1 MIASESG
8 YDVFMSDFFLHEN
21 ILIRYWVD
29 RCSAYALNGKKIKR
43 AVANI
48 PLSITPDIQNNT
60 HNFFPDSYN
69 FKKLYIYC
77 KQQMKIKTTEFINH
91 GVVNVGDLPI
101 PFDMVLN
108 ASALVVVITFVYLKV
123 SWKES
128 IITPRQE
135 VFNDKQNFIGKLFGI
150 IILFLLVAP
159 GIFGNESSKTSIAP
173 LILWVF
179 LWIGVPVLGL
189 LFGDIYSKFNPL
201 NLFSLKSD
209 KPESVYFAC
218 VLFIGLTWFELVW
231 RRPGNPLNI
240 AVVLITLFVCVNLLR
255 YFLKKSLIE
264 VDPLLLLHYLYSK
277 LKLFNSKPYFRSLLD
292 NIGNLAKLRGIEYF
306 VLLMIG
312 TVTYDG
318 LRETT
323 FWYNQ
328 FGSRTDDMGF
338 STMMFLIMNL
348 GTILFYRFAC
358 FFAIKV
364 GGSDLELN
372 HVSNL
377 FGHTMLPI
385 AFAYHVT
392 HYLTLLLFESQTF
405 FYRFNDPIG
414 IGMNL
419 LNVEEPT
426 INYFIEPLVIWGIQ
440 VAVTLLG
447 HMLSVVLA
455 HDLAVKLFGHQQ
467 SDKTQYI
474 FLFITVALTL
484 QALFVLSVG

>member
-1 MIASESG
+1 MIIKNSAS
-8 YDVFMSDFFLHEN
+8 L
-21 ILIRYWVD
+21 
-29 RCSAYALNGKKIKR
+29 
-43 AVANI
+43 
-48 PLSITPDIQNNT
+48 
-60 HNFFPDSYN
+60 
-69 FKKLYIYC
+69 
-77 KQQMKIKTTEFINH
+77 NH

-101 PFDMVLN
+101 PFDIVLN
-108 ASALVVVITFVYLKV
+108 SSALVVLITFVYLKV

-135 VFNDKQNFIGKLFGI
+135 VFNDKQSFIGKLFGI

-218 VLFIGLTWFELVW
+218 ILFIGLTWFELVW
-231 RRPGNPLNI
+231 SKPGNPLNI
-240 AVVLITLFVCVNLLR
+240 AIVLITLFICVNLLR

-277 LKLFNSKPYFRSLLD
+277 LKLFNSRPYFRSLLD
-292 NIGNLAKLRGIEYF
+292 NIGNLAKLKGIEYF

-364 GGSDLELN
+364 GGSDLKLN

-414 IGMNL
+414 IGMNI

>member
-1 MIASESG
+1 M
-8 YDVFMSDFFLHEN
+8 
-21 ILIRYWVD
+21 ILIN
-29 RCSAYALNGKKIKR
+29 SASL
-43 AVANI
+43 
-48 PLSITPDIQNNT
+48 
-60 HNFFPDSYN
+60 
-69 FKKLYIYC
+69 
-77 KQQMKIKTTEFINH
+77 NH

-101 PFDMVLN
+101 PFDIVLN
-108 ASALVVVITFVYLKV
+108 SSALVVLITFVYLKV

-159 GIFGNESSKTSIAP
+159 GIFGDESSKTSVAP

-218 VLFIGLTWFELVW
+218 ILFIGLTWFELVW

-292 NIGNLAKLRGIEYF
+292 NIGNLAKLKGIEYF

-364 GGSDLELN
+364 GGSDLKLN

-414 IGMNL
+414 IGMNI

>member
-1 MIASESG
+1 M
-8 YDVFMSDFFLHEN
+8 
-21 ILIRYWVD
+21 ILIN
-29 RCSAYALNGKKIKR
+29 SASL
-43 AVANI
+43 
-48 PLSITPDIQNNT
+48 
-60 HNFFPDSYN
+60 
-69 FKKLYIYC
+69 
-77 KQQMKIKTTEFINH
+77 NH

-101 PFDMVLN
+101 PFDIVLN
-108 ASALVVVITFVYLKV
+108 SSALVVLITFVYLKV

-159 GIFGNESSKTSIAP
+159 GIFGNESSKTSVAP

-218 VLFIGLTWFELVW
+218 ILFIGLTWFELVW

-292 NIGNLAKLRGIEYF
+292 NIGNLAKLKGIEYF
-306 VLLMIG
+306 VLLRIG

-414 IGMNL
+414 IGMNI
-419 LNVEEPT
+419 LNVQEST
-426 INYFIEPLVIWGIQ
+426 INYFVEPLVIWGIQ

>member
-1 MIASESG
+1 MIIKNSAS
-8 YDVFMSDFFLHEN
+8 L
-21 ILIRYWVD
+21 
-29 RCSAYALNGKKIKR
+29 
-43 AVANI
+43 
-48 PLSITPDIQNNT
+48 
-60 HNFFPDSYN
+60 
-69 FKKLYIYC
+69 
-77 KQQMKIKTTEFINH
+77 NH

-101 PFDMVLN
+101 PFDIVLN
-108 ASALVVVITFVYLKV
+108 SSALVVLITFVYLKV

-135 VFNDKQNFIGKLFGI
+135 VFNDKQSFIGKLFGI

-218 VLFIGLTWFELVW
+218 ILFIGLTWFELVW

-292 NIGNLAKLRGIEYF
+292 NIGNLAKLKGIEYF

-414 IGMNL
+414 IGMNI

>member
-1 MIASESG
+1 M
-8 YDVFMSDFFLHEN
+8 
-21 ILIRYWVD
+21 ILIN
-29 RCSAYALNGKKIKR
+29 SASL
-43 AVANI
+43 
-48 PLSITPDIQNNT
+48 
-60 HNFFPDSYN
+60 
-69 FKKLYIYC
+69 
-77 KQQMKIKTTEFINH
+77 NH

-101 PFDMVLN
+101 PFDIVLN
-108 ASALVVVITFVYLKV
+108 SSALVVLITFVYLKV

-159 GIFGNESSKTSIAP
+159 GIFGDESSKTSVAP

-179 LWIGVPVLGL
+179 LWIGVPILGL

-201 NLFSLKSD
+201 NLFSLKSN

-218 VLFIGLTWFELVW
+218 ILFIGLTWFELVW
-231 RRPGNPLNI
+231 KEPGNPLNI
-240 AVVLITLFVCVNLLR
+240 AIVLITLFVCVNLLR

-277 LKLFNSKPYFRSLLD
+277 LKLFNSRPYFRSLLD

-414 IGMNL
+414 IGMNV

>member
-1 MIASESG
+1 MIIKNSAS
-8 YDVFMSDFFLHEN
+8 L
-21 ILIRYWVD
+21 
-29 RCSAYALNGKKIKR
+29 
-43 AVANI
+43 
-48 PLSITPDIQNNT
+48 
-60 HNFFPDSYN
+60 
-69 FKKLYIYC
+69 
-77 KQQMKIKTTEFINH
+77 NH

-101 PFDMVLN
+101 PFDIVLN
-108 ASALVVVITFVYLKV
+108 SSALVVLITFVYLKV

-135 VFNDKQNFIGKLFGI
+135 VFNDRQNFIGKLFGI

-201 NLFSLKSD
+201 NLFSLKSE

-218 VLFIGLTWFELVW
+218 ILFIGLTWFELVW
-231 RRPGNPLNI
+231 RKPGNPLNI
-240 AVVLITLFVCVNLLR
+240 AIVLITLFVCVNLLR

-277 LKLFNSKPYFRSLLD
+277 LKLFNSRPYFRSLLD
-292 NIGNLAKLRGIEYF
+292 NIGNLAKLKGIEYF

-364 GGSDLELN
+364 GGSDLKLN

-414 IGMNL
+414 IGMNI

>member
-1 MIASESG
+1 MIIKNSAS
-8 YDVFMSDFFLHEN
+8 L
-21 ILIRYWVD
+21 
-29 RCSAYALNGKKIKR
+29 
-43 AVANI
+43 
-48 PLSITPDIQNNT
+48 
-60 HNFFPDSYN
+60 
-69 FKKLYIYC
+69 
-77 KQQMKIKTTEFINH
+77 NH

-101 PFDMVLN
+101 PFDIVLN
-108 ASALVVVITFVYLKV
+108 SSALVVLITFVYLKV

-159 GIFGNESSKTSIAP
+159 GIFGNESSKTSVAP

-231 RRPGNPLNI
+231 SRPGNPLNI

-364 GGSDLELN
+364 GGSDLKLN

-414 IGMNL
+414 IGMNI
-419 LNVEEPT
+419 LNVQEPT
-426 INYFIEPLVIWGIQ
+426 INYFVEPLVIWGIQ

>member
-1 MIASESG
+1 MIIKNSAS
-8 YDVFMSDFFLHEN
+8 L
-21 ILIRYWVD
+21 
-29 RCSAYALNGKKIKR
+29 
-43 AVANI
+43 
-48 PLSITPDIQNNT
+48 
-60 HNFFPDSYN
+60 
-69 FKKLYIYC
+69 
-77 KQQMKIKTTEFINH
+77 NH

-101 PFDMVLN
+101 PFDIVLN
-108 ASALVVVITFVYLKV
+108 SSALVVLITFVYLKV

-135 VFNDKQNFIGKLFGI
+135 VFNDRQNFIGKLFGI

-159 GIFGNESSKTSIAP
+159 GIFGNESSKTSVAP

-201 NLFSLKSD
+201 NLFSLKSE

-218 VLFIGLTWFELVW
+218 ILFIGLTWFELVW
-231 RRPGNPLNI
+231 RKPGNPLNI
-240 AVVLITLFVCVNLLR
+240 AIVLITLFVCVNLLR

-277 LKLFNSKPYFRSLLD
+277 LKLFNSRPYFRSLLD
-292 NIGNLAKLRGIEYF
+292 NIGNLAKLKGIEYF

-414 IGMNL
+414 IGMNI

>member
-1 MIASESG
+1 M
-8 YDVFMSDFFLHEN
+8 
-21 ILIRYWVD
+21 ILIN
-29 RCSAYALNGKKIKR
+29 SASL
-43 AVANI
+43 
-48 PLSITPDIQNNT
+48 
-60 HNFFPDSYN
+60 
-69 FKKLYIYC
+69 
-77 KQQMKIKTTEFINH
+77 NH

-101 PFDMVLN
+101 PFDIVLN
-108 ASALVVVITFVYLKV
+108 SSALVVLITFVYLKV

-159 GIFGNESSKTSIAP
+159 GIFGDESSKTSVAP

-201 NLFSLKSD
+201 NLFSLKPD

-218 VLFIGLTWFELVW
+218 ILFIGLTWFELVW

-240 AVVLITLFVCVNLLR
+240 AIVLITLFICINLLR

-277 LKLFNSKPYFRSLLD
+277 LKLFNSRPYFRSLLD

-414 IGMNL
+414 IGMNI

>member
-1 MIASESG
+1 MIIKNSAS
-8 YDVFMSDFFLHEN
+8 L
-21 ILIRYWVD
+21 
-29 RCSAYALNGKKIKR
+29 
-43 AVANI
+43 
-48 PLSITPDIQNNT
+48 
-60 HNFFPDSYN
+60 
-69 FKKLYIYC
+69 
-77 KQQMKIKTTEFINH
+77 NH

-101 PFDMVLN
+101 PFDIVLN
-108 ASALVVVITFVYLKV
+108 SSALVVLITFVYLKV

-135 VFNDKQNFIGKLFGI
+135 VFNDRQNFIGKLFGI

-159 GIFGNESSKTSIAP
+159 GILGNESSKTSVAP

-201 NLFSLKSD
+201 NLFSLKSE

-218 VLFIGLTWFELVW
+218 ILFIGLTWFELVW
-231 RRPGNPLNI
+231 RKPGNPLNI
-240 AVVLITLFVCVNLLR
+240 AIVLITLFVCVNLLR

-277 LKLFNSKPYFRSLLD
+277 LKLFNSRPYFRSLLD
-292 NIGNLAKLRGIEYF
+292 NIGNLAKLKGIEYF

-364 GGSDLELN
+364 GGSDLKLN

-414 IGMNL
+414 IGMNI

>member
-1 MIASESG
+1 MIIKNSAS
-8 YDVFMSDFFLHEN
+8 L
-21 ILIRYWVD
+21 
-29 RCSAYALNGKKIKR
+29 
-43 AVANI
+43 
-48 PLSITPDIQNNT
+48 
-60 HNFFPDSYN
+60 
-69 FKKLYIYC
+69 
-77 KQQMKIKTTEFINH
+77 NH

-101 PFDMVLN
+101 PFDIVLN
-108 ASALVVVITFVYLKV
+108 SSALVVLITFVYLKV

-135 VFNDKQNFIGKLFGI
+135 VFNDRQNFIGKLFGI

-159 GIFGNESSKTSIAP
+159 GILGNESSKTSVAP

-201 NLFSLKSD
+201 NLFSLKSE

-218 VLFIGLTWFELVW
+218 ILFIGLTWFELVW
-231 RRPGNPLNI
+231 RKPGNPLNI
-240 AVVLITLFVCVNLLR
+240 AIVLITLFVCVNLLR

-277 LKLFNSKPYFRSLLD
+277 LKLFNSRPYFRSLLD
-292 NIGNLAKLRGIEYF
+292 NIGNLAKLKGIEYF

-364 GGSDLELN
+364 GGSNLELN

-414 IGMNL
+414 IGMNI

>member
-1 MIASESG
+1 MIIKNTAS
-8 YDVFMSDFFLHEN
+8 L
-21 ILIRYWVD
+21 
-29 RCSAYALNGKKIKR
+29 
-43 AVANI
+43 
-48 PLSITPDIQNNT
+48 
-60 HNFFPDSYN
+60 
-69 FKKLYIYC
+69 
-77 KQQMKIKTTEFINH
+77 NH

-108 ASALVVVITFVYLKV
+108 SSALVVLITFVYLKV

-135 VFNDKQNFIGKLFGI
+135 VFNDKQSFIGKLFGI

-159 GIFGNESSKTSIAP
+159 GIFGNESSKTSVAP

-201 NLFSLKSD
+201 NLFSLKSE

-218 VLFIGLTWFELVW
+218 ILFIGLTWFELVW
-231 RRPGNPLNI
+231 RKPGNPLNI
-240 AVVLITLFVCVNLLR
+240 AIVLITLFVCVNLLR

-292 NIGNLAKLRGIEYF
+292 NIGNLAKLKGIEYF

-364 GGSDLELN
+364 GGSDLKLN

-414 IGMNL
+414 IGMNI

>member
-1 MIASESG
+1 MIIKNSAS
-8 YDVFMSDFFLHEN
+8 L
-21 ILIRYWVD
+21 
-29 RCSAYALNGKKIKR
+29 
-43 AVANI
+43 
-48 PLSITPDIQNNT
+48 
-60 HNFFPDSYN
+60 
-69 FKKLYIYC
+69 
-77 KQQMKIKTTEFINH
+77 NH

-101 PFDMVLN
+101 PFDIVLN
-108 ASALVVVITFVYLKV
+108 SSALVVLITFVYLKV

-128 IITPRQE
+128 IITSRQE

-159 GIFGNESSKTSIAP
+159 GIFGDESSKTSVAP

-218 VLFIGLTWFELVW
+218 ILFIGLTWFELVW

-292 NIGNLAKLRGIEYF
+292 NIGNLAKLKGIEYF

-414 IGMNL
+414 IGMNI

>member
-1 MIASESG
+1 MIIKNSAS
-8 YDVFMSDFFLHEN
+8 L
-21 ILIRYWVD
+21 
-29 RCSAYALNGKKIKR
+29 
-43 AVANI
+43 
-48 PLSITPDIQNNT
+48 
-60 HNFFPDSYN
+60 
-69 FKKLYIYC
+69 
-77 KQQMKIKTTEFINH
+77 NH

-101 PFDMVLN
+101 PFDIVLN
-108 ASALVVVITFVYLKV
+108 SSALVVLITFVYLKV

-159 GIFGNESSKTSIAP
+159 GIFGNESSKTSVAP

-231 RRPGNPLNI
+231 SRPGNPLNI
-240 AVVLITLFVCVNLLR
+240 AVVLITLFFCVNLLR

-277 LKLFNSKPYFRSLLD
+277 LKLFNSRPYFRSLLD

-364 GGSDLELN
+364 SGSDLELN

-414 IGMNL
+414 IGMNI
-419 LNVEEPT
+419 LNVQEPT
-426 INYFIEPLVIWGIQ
+426 INYFVEPLVIWGIQ

>member
-1 MIASESG
+1 M
-8 YDVFMSDFFLHEN
+8 
-21 ILIRYWVD
+21 ILIN
-29 RCSAYALNGKKIKR
+29 SASL
-43 AVANI
+43 
-48 PLSITPDIQNNT
+48 
-60 HNFFPDSYN
+60 
-69 FKKLYIYC
+69 
-77 KQQMKIKTTEFINH
+77 NH

-101 PFDMVLN
+101 PFDIVLN
-108 ASALVVVITFVYLKV
+108 SSALVVLITFVYLKV

-218 VLFIGLTWFELVW
+218 ILFIGLTWFELVW

-277 LKLFNSKPYFRSLLD
+277 LKLFNSRPYFRSLLD
-292 NIGNLAKLRGIEYF
+292 NIGNLAKLKGIEYF

-414 IGMNL
+414 IGMNI

>member
-1 MIASESG
+1 MIIKNSAS
-8 YDVFMSDFFLHEN
+8 L
-21 ILIRYWVD
+21 
-29 RCSAYALNGKKIKR
+29 
-43 AVANI
+43 
-48 PLSITPDIQNNT
+48 
-60 HNFFPDSYN
+60 
-69 FKKLYIYC
+69 
-77 KQQMKIKTTEFINH
+77 NH

-101 PFDMVLN
+101 PFDIVLN
-108 ASALVVVITFVYLKV
+108 SSALVVLITFVYLKV

-135 VFNDKQNFIGKLFGI
+135 VFNDRQNFIGKLFGI

-159 GIFGNESSKTSIAP
+159 GIFGNESSKTSVAP

-201 NLFSLKSD
+201 NLFSLKSE

-218 VLFIGLTWFELVW
+218 ILFIGLTWFELVW
-231 RRPGNPLNI
+231 RKPGNPLNI
-240 AVVLITLFVCVNLLR
+240 AIVLITLFVCVNLLR

-277 LKLFNSKPYFRSLLD
+277 LKLFNSRPYFRSLLD
-292 NIGNLAKLRGIEYF
+292 NIGNLAKLKGIEYF

-364 GGSDLELN
+364 GGSDLKLN

-414 IGMNL
+414 IGMNI

-455 HDLAVKLFGHQQ
+455 HDLSVKLFGHQQ

>member
-1 MIASESG
+1 MIIKNSAS
-8 YDVFMSDFFLHEN
+8 L
-21 ILIRYWVD
+21 
-29 RCSAYALNGKKIKR
+29 
-43 AVANI
+43 
-48 PLSITPDIQNNT
+48 
-60 HNFFPDSYN
+60 
-69 FKKLYIYC
+69 
-77 KQQMKIKTTEFINH
+77 NH

-101 PFDMVLN
+101 PFDIVLN
-108 ASALVVVITFVYLKV
+108 SSALVVLITFVYLKV

-135 VFNDKQNFIGKLFGI
+135 VFNDRQNFIGKLFGI

-159 GIFGNESSKTSIAP
+159 GIFGNESSKTSVAP

-201 NLFSLKSD
+201 NLFSLKSE

-218 VLFIGLTWFELVW
+218 ILFIGLTWFELVW
-231 RRPGNPLNI
+231 KEPGNPLNI
-240 AVVLITLFVCVNLLR
+240 AIVLITLFVCVNLLR

-277 LKLFNSKPYFRSLLD
+277 LKLFNSRPYFRSLLD
-292 NIGNLAKLRGIEYF
+292 NIGNLAKLKGIEYF

-414 IGMNL
+414 IGMNI

>member
-1 MIASESG
+1 MIIKNSAS
-8 YDVFMSDFFLHEN
+8 L
-21 ILIRYWVD
+21 
-29 RCSAYALNGKKIKR
+29 
-43 AVANI
+43 
-48 PLSITPDIQNNT
+48 
-60 HNFFPDSYN
+60 
-69 FKKLYIYC
+69 
-77 KQQMKIKTTEFINH
+77 NH

-101 PFDMVLN
+101 PFDIVLN
-108 ASALVVVITFVYLKV
+108 SSALVVLITFVYLKV

-135 VFNDKQNFIGKLFGI
+135 VFNDKQSFIGKLFGI

-201 NLFSLKSD
+201 NLFSLKSN

-218 VLFIGLTWFELVW
+218 ILFIGLTWFELVW
-231 RRPGNPLNI
+231 RKPGNPLNI
-240 AVVLITLFVCVNLLR
+240 AIVLITLFVCVNLLR

-277 LKLFNSKPYFRSLLD
+277 LKLFNSRPYFRSLLD

-405 FYRFNDPIG
+405 FYRLNDPIG
-414 IGMNL
+414 IGMNI

>member
-1 MIASESG
+1 M
-8 YDVFMSDFFLHEN
+8 
-21 ILIRYWVD
+21 ILIN
-29 RCSAYALNGKKIKR
+29 SASL
-43 AVANI
+43 
-48 PLSITPDIQNNT
+48 
-60 HNFFPDSYN
+60 
-69 FKKLYIYC
+69 
-77 KQQMKIKTTEFINH
+77 NH

-101 PFDMVLN
+101 PFDIVLN
-108 ASALVVVITFVYLKV
+108 SSALVVLITFVYLKV

-159 GIFGNESSKTSIAP
+159 GIFGDESSKTSVAP

-218 VLFIGLTWFELVW
+218 ILFIGLTWFELVW

-277 LKLFNSKPYFRSLLD
+277 LKLFNSRPYFRSLLD
-292 NIGNLAKLRGIEYF
+292 NIGNLAKLKGIEYF

-364 GGSDLELN
+364 GGSDLKLN

-414 IGMNL
+414 IGMNI

>member
-1 MIASESG
+1 MIIKNTAS
-8 YDVFMSDFFLHEN
+8 L
-21 ILIRYWVD
+21 
-29 RCSAYALNGKKIKR
+29 
-43 AVANI
+43 
-48 PLSITPDIQNNT
+48 
-60 HNFFPDSYN
+60 
-69 FKKLYIYC
+69 
-77 KQQMKIKTTEFINH
+77 NH

-108 ASALVVVITFVYLKV
+108 SSALVVLITFVYLKV

-128 IITPRQE
+128 IVTPRQE

-159 GIFGNESSKTSIAP
+159 GIFGNESSKTSVAP

-201 NLFSLKSD
+201 NLFSLKSE

-218 VLFIGLTWFELVW
+218 ILFIGLTWFELVW
-231 RRPGNPLNI
+231 RKPGNPLNI
-240 AVVLITLFVCVNLLR
+240 AIVLITLFVCVNLLR

-292 NIGNLAKLRGIEYF
+292 NIGNLAKLKGIEYF

-364 GGSDLELN
+364 GGSDLKLN

-414 IGMNL
+414 IGMNI

>member
-1 MIASESG
+1 M
-8 YDVFMSDFFLHEN
+8 
-21 ILIRYWVD
+21 ILIN
-29 RCSAYALNGKKIKR
+29 SASL
-43 AVANI
+43 
-48 PLSITPDIQNNT
+48 
-60 HNFFPDSYN
+60 
-69 FKKLYIYC
+69 
-77 KQQMKIKTTEFINH
+77 NH

-101 PFDMVLN
+101 PFDIVLN
-108 ASALVVVITFVYLKV
+108 SSALVVLITFVYLKV

-159 GIFGNESSKTSIAP
+159 GIFGDESSKTSVAP

-209 KPESVYFAC
+209 KPESVYVAC
-218 VLFIGLTWFELVW
+218 ILFIGLTWFELVW

-277 LKLFNSKPYFRSLLD
+277 LKLFNSRPYFRSLLD
-292 NIGNLAKLRGIEYF
+292 NVGNLAKLKGIEYF

-414 IGMNL
+414 IGMNI

>member
-1 MIASESG
+1 MIIKNSAS
-8 YDVFMSDFFLHEN
+8 L
-21 ILIRYWVD
+21 
-29 RCSAYALNGKKIKR
+29 
-43 AVANI
+43 
-48 PLSITPDIQNNT
+48 
-60 HNFFPDSYN
+60 
-69 FKKLYIYC
+69 
-77 KQQMKIKTTEFINH
+77 NH

-101 PFDMVLN
+101 PFDIVLN
-108 ASALVVVITFVYLKV
+108 SSALVVLITFVYLKV

-218 VLFIGLTWFELVW
+218 ILFIGLTWFELVW
-231 RRPGNPLNI
+231 KEPGNPLNI
-240 AVVLITLFVCVNLLR
+240 AIVLITLFVCVNLLR

-277 LKLFNSKPYFRSLLD
+277 LKLFNSRPYFRSLLD

-414 IGMNL
+414 IGMNI

>member
-1 MIASESG
+1 M
-8 YDVFMSDFFLHEN
+8 
-21 ILIRYWVD
+21 ILIN
-29 RCSAYALNGKKIKR
+29 SASL
-43 AVANI
+43 
-48 PLSITPDIQNNT
+48 
-60 HNFFPDSYN
+60 
-69 FKKLYIYC
+69 
-77 KQQMKIKTTEFINH
+77 NH

-101 PFDMVLN
+101 PFDIVLN
-108 ASALVVVITFVYLKV
+108 SSALVVLITFVYLKV

-159 GIFGNESSKTSIAP
+159 GIFGNESSKTSVTP

-218 VLFIGLTWFELVW
+218 ILFIGLTWFELVW

-277 LKLFNSKPYFRSLLD
+277 LKLFNSRPYFRSLLD
-292 NIGNLAKLRGIEYF
+292 NVGNLAKLKGIEYF

-414 IGMNL
+414 IGMNI

>member
-1 MIASESG
+1 M
-8 YDVFMSDFFLHEN
+8 
-21 ILIRYWVD
+21 
-29 RCSAYALNGKKIKR
+29 
-43 AVANI
+43 
-48 PLSITPDIQNNT
+48 
-60 HNFFPDSYN
+60 
-69 FKKLYIYC
+69 
-77 KQQMKIKTTEFINH
+77 
-91 GVVNVGDLPI
+91 
-101 PFDMVLN
+101 
-108 ASALVVVITFVYLKV
+108 ITFVYLKV

-159 GIFGNESSKTSIAP
+159 GIFGDESSKTSVAP

-218 VLFIGLTWFELVW
+218 ILFIGLTWFELVW

-292 NIGNLAKLRGIEYF
+292 NIGNLAKLKGIEYF

-414 IGMNL
+414 IGMNI

>member
-1 MIASESG
+1 MIIKNTAS
-8 YDVFMSDFFLHEN
+8 L
-21 ILIRYWVD
+21 
-29 RCSAYALNGKKIKR
+29 
-43 AVANI
+43 
-48 PLSITPDIQNNT
+48 
-60 HNFFPDSYN
+60 
-69 FKKLYIYC
+69 
-77 KQQMKIKTTEFINH
+77 NH

-108 ASALVVVITFVYLKV
+108 SSALVVLITFVYLKV
-123 SWKES
+123 SWKEC
-128 IITPRQE
+128 IVTPRQE
-135 VFNDKQNFIGKLFGI
+135 VFNDKQSFIGKLFGI

-159 GIFGNESSKTSIAP
+159 GIFGNESSKTSVAP

-209 KPESVYFAC
+209 KPESVYFDC
-218 VLFIGLTWFELVW
+218 ILFIGLTCFELVW
-231 RRPGNPLNI
+231 RKPGNPLNI
-240 AVVLITLFVCVNLLR
+240 AIVLITLFICVNLLR

-277 LKLFNSKPYFRSLLD
+277 LKLFNSRPYFRSLLD

-414 IGMNL
+414 IGMNV

>member
-1 MIASESG
+1 MIIKNSAS
-8 YDVFMSDFFLHEN
+8 L
-21 ILIRYWVD
+21 
-29 RCSAYALNGKKIKR
+29 
-43 AVANI
+43 
-48 PLSITPDIQNNT
+48 
-60 HNFFPDSYN
+60 
-69 FKKLYIYC
+69 
-77 KQQMKIKTTEFINH
+77 NH

-101 PFDMVLN
+101 PFDIVLN
-108 ASALVVVITFVYLKV
+108 SSALVVLITFVYLKV

-364 GGSDLELN
+364 SGSDLELN

-414 IGMNL
+414 IGMNI
-419 LNVEEPT
+419 LNVQEPT
-426 INYFIEPLVIWGIQ
+426 INYFAEPLVIWGIQ

>member
-1 MIASESG
+1 MIIKNSAS
-8 YDVFMSDFFLHEN
+8 L
-21 ILIRYWVD
+21 
-29 RCSAYALNGKKIKR
+29 
-43 AVANI
+43 
-48 PLSITPDIQNNT
+48 
-60 HNFFPDSYN
+60 
-69 FKKLYIYC
+69 
-77 KQQMKIKTTEFINH
+77 NH

-101 PFDMVLN
+101 PFDIVLN
-108 ASALVVVITFVYLKV
+108 SSALVVLITFVYLKV

-159 GIFGNESSKTSIAP
+159 GIFGNESSKTSVAP

-218 VLFIGLTWFELVW
+218 ILFIGLTWFELVW
-231 RRPGNPLNI
+231 RKPGNPLNI
-240 AVVLITLFVCVNLLR
+240 AIVLITLFVCVNLLR

-277 LKLFNSKPYFRSLLD
+277 LKLFNSRPYFRSLLD
-292 NIGNLAKLRGIEYF
+292 NIGNLAKLKGIEYF

-364 GGSDLELN
+364 GGSDLKLN

-414 IGMNL
+414 IGMNI

>member
-1 MIASESG
+1 MILKNSAS
-8 YDVFMSDFFLHEN
+8 L
-21 ILIRYWVD
+21 
-29 RCSAYALNGKKIKR
+29 
-43 AVANI
+43 
-48 PLSITPDIQNNT
+48 
-60 HNFFPDSYN
+60 
-69 FKKLYIYC
+69 
-77 KQQMKIKTTEFINH
+77 NH

-101 PFDMVLN
+101 PFDIVLN
-108 ASALVVVITFVYLKV
+108 SSALVVLITFVYLKV

-159 GIFGNESSKTSIAP
+159 GIFGDESSKTSVAP

-218 VLFIGLTWFELVW
+218 ILFIGLTWFELVW

-277 LKLFNSKPYFRSLLD
+277 LKLFNSRPYFRSLLD
-292 NIGNLAKLRGIEYF
+292 NIGNLAKLKGIEYF

-414 IGMNL
+414 IGMNI

>member
-1 MIASESG
+1 MI
-8 YDVFMSDFFLHEN
+8 
-21 ILIRYWVD
+21 I
-29 RCSAYALNGKKIKR
+29 
-43 AVANI
+43 
-48 PLSITPDIQNNT
+48 NNLVS
-60 HNFFPDSYN
+60 F
-69 FKKLYIYC
+69 
-77 KQQMKIKTTEFINH
+77 NH

-101 PFDMVLN
+101 PFDIVLN
-108 ASALVVVITFVYLKV
+108 SSALVVLITFVYLKV

-128 IITPRQE
+128 IITPRPE

-150 IILFLLVAP
+150 IILFLLIAP
-159 GIFGNESSKTSIAP
+159 GIFGNESSKTSVAP

-189 LFGDIYSKFNPL
+189 FFGDIYSKFNPL

-218 VLFIGLTWFELVW
+218 ILFIGLTWFELVW
-231 RRPGNPLNI
+231 RKPGNPLNI
-240 AVVLITLFVCVNLLR
+240 AIVLITLFVCVNLLR

-277 LKLFNSKPYFRSLLD
+277 LKLFNSRPYFRSLLD
-292 NIGNLAKLRGIEYF
+292 NIGNLAKLKGIEYF

-364 GGSDLELN
+364 GGSDLKLN

-414 IGMNL
+414 IGMNI

-455 HDLAVKLFGHQQ
+455 HDLSVKLFGHQQ